1 MFLVLIEVFWL
12 YSFSYSGIIVEKY
25 HIRVHPL
32 LPFLHYQMQND
43 ILDTDVGE
51 HQESHESETVSIY
64 HYHGF
69 S

>member
-1 MFLVLIEVFWL
+1 MFLVLIEAVWF
-12 YSFSYSGIIVEKY
+12 YSFSYSDIIVEKY

-32 LPFLHYQMQND
+32 LPSLHYQMRND
-43 ILDTDVGE
+43 ILDTDVDA

-64 HYHGF
+64 HYHEF